1 MDGKIMQCR
10 IPARLENTGV
20 TRNDCRTFHLHGFR
34 GGSVV
39 QQWIPAANRPP
50 GKTLNTQFLQNTVS
64 RTTSGQEQ
72 RIMFYA
78 AFRQLKRNIPRSFP
92 RRSQTENL

>member
-10 IPARLENTGV
+10 IPARIKNTGV
-20 TRNDCRTFHLHGFR
+20 TRNDCRTFHLYGFR
-34 GGSVV
+34 GGVV
-39 QQWIPAANRPP
+39 LQRIPTGNRPP
-50 GKTLNTQFLQNTVS
+50 GKTLDPQFLQNTVS